1 MPVIAAALFGSRARG
16 DHEPHSDTDILF
28 VTCDKYPRHVVR
40 DNLSISSYSSE
51 YLTEKARSGDLFL
64 CHIATEAK
72 LLYDDADNFSRIV
85 DAFTYKAS
93 YEYEI
98 RCATELGTFLVHY
111 GLEFTSGLEVN
122 RKIAWCVRT
131 ILIAKSAEV
140 RQPVFSPTA
149 LAGFAGSQDVLQLIR
164 QRSDGRVSQDMLA
177 RFFDFLW
184 QWGAPDI
191 ERGKLQSED
200 YYKVFS
206 ISDNKLGLQTYNKNW
221 LEIDPSYL

>member
-16 DHEPHSDTDILF
+16 DNEPDSDTDILF
-28 VTCDKYPRHVVR
+28 ITCDKTPRHMVR

-72 LLYDDADNFSRIV
+72 LLYDDANNFSRIV

-111 GLEFTSGLEVN
+111 GPEFTSALEVN

-140 RQPVFSPTA
+140 RQPVFSPMA
-149 LAGFAGSQDVLQLIR
+149 LAGFASSQDVLQLIR
-164 QRSDGRVSQDMLA
+164 HRSNRRVSRAMLA
-177 RFFDFLW
+177 RFFDFLSH
-184 QWGAPDI
+184 WGAPDV
-191 ERGKLQSED
+191 ERDKLQSEA
-200 YYKVFS
+200 YYRVFS
-206 ISDNKLGLQTYNKNW
+206 SSDNKIGLQTYNKSW